1 MPTKVIL
8 TITEG
13 NLKGQEFEFFTR
25 TTCIIGRADECQIQ
39 IPDTK
44 EYSTISRYHCLLDIN
59 PPDIRVRDFGSRN
72 GTYVNGDKIGQ
83 RLPNQTPEEAIKV
96 KYAEYDLKK
105 GDEIKLSNI
114 VLKVGIKK
122 HIESAGTL
130 DIAKAKINPAPVPD
144 NQFNFWEFAKNLI
157 KRAKAGEKQLTAI
170 RNYSLLKLIGKG
182 GFGEVYLAQH
192 DNTGE
197 FVALKI
203 MLPEVAANQRAI
215 DYFLRETENTK
226 ALKHPNIVELR
237 DYGYFDGKFYFTMEY
252 CNGGSIT
259 NLMQRQGGKLSIDEA
274 IPIILQ
280 VLDGLEYAHNAA
292 IPNVRLADGTFG
304 KGRGLVHRDIKPDN
318 IFLINAGNQRIVKIG
333 DYGLGKAFDFAGLS
347 GQTMTGDKA
356 GSPYF
361 MPRQQVIDFK
371 YAKPEVDVWATAACL
386 YNMLTGGY
394 PRDFSNN
401 ADPFLTVLQQSA
413 MPIRVKDKSIPKE
426 LGELIDLA
434 LVDKPEIYFKSA
446 GEFKQ
451 ALLNVL

>member
-13 NLKGQEFEFFTR
+13 NIKGQEFEFFTR

-72 GTYVNGDKIGQ
+72 GTYINGDKIGQ
-83 RLPNQTPEEAIKV
+83 RLSHQSSEEAAKIK
-96 KYAEYDLKK
+96 YPEYDLKD

-114 VLKVGIKK
+114 ILKVGIEKD
-122 HIESAGTL
+122 IELVKTI
-130 DIAKAKINPAPVPD
+130 DIPKVKIIPNPKPD
-144 NQFNFWEFAKNLI
+144 NKFNFWEFAKNLI

-170 RNYSLLKLIGKG
+170 RNYSILKLIGKG

-192 DNTGE
+192 DKTGE

-237 DYGYFDGKFYFTMEY
+237 DYGYFEGKFYFTMEY

-292 IPNVRLADGTFG
+292 IPNVRLANGTFG
-304 KGRGLVHRDIKPDN
+304 KGRGLVHRDIKPEN

-333 DYGLGKAFDFAGLS
+333 DYGLGKAFDVAGLS

-401 ADPFLTVLQQSA
+401 ADPFLVVLQQSA

-434 LVDKPEIYFKSA
+434 LVDQPEIYFKSA
-446 GEFKQ
+446 TEFKQ